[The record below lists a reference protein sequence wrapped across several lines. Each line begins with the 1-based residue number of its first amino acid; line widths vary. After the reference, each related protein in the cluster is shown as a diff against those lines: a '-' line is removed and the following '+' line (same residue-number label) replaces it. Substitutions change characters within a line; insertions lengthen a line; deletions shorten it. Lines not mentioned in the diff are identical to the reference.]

1 MVWMVDKQADIT
13 GAFKG
18 FTNICNIGFGG
29 EFHGRLGELQTC
41 RPHAQLGKG
50 FLAGNIN
57 RAQLFARHACRGL
70 QQQCGFANAGVAAQ
84 QCGRT
89 RHQPAAQYAVEF
101 AYAGNQPRRFGVST
115 GQ

>member
-1 MVWMVDKQADIT
+1 MADQNDGNIIGLGKMNELLARYAHLTDRARRSFNGRRPHGLDGIDNHEADIT

-70 QQQCGFANAGVAAQ
+70 
-84 QCGRT
+84 
-89 RHQPAAQYAVEF
+89 
-101 AYAGNQPRRFGVST
+101 
-115 GQ
+115 